1 MAKHSLSMHKVVGSG
16 PSRGRGGL
24 KVQNNFNSSCTNT
37 EQKQVGMAPEV
48 QEKPLVLFHCPL
60 L

>member
-1 MAKHSLSMHKVVGSG
+1 MAKHALSMHKVLGSG
-16 PSRGRGGL
+16 PSRGGEV
-24 KVQNNFNSSCTNT
+24 KVQNHFNSKYTNT

-48 QEKPLVLFHCPL
+48 QEKTLVLFHCPL